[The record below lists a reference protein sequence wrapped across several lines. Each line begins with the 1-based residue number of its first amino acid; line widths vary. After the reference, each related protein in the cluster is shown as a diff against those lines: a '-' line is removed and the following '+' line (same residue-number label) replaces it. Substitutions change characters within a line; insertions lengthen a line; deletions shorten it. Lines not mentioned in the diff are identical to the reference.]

1 MPFWVG
7 PMQVWA
13 KRPPL
18 SPKDKK
24 PLPWIPLPKIHS
36 RAPAKRRSWRRSTLY
51 WGMPITPFPFSSGC
65 CGYRTPL
72 RLLRRC
78 CDSIRSGIKSGTIL
92 VFSSFVRTNS
102 YEFGAVPRLRGCE
115 IRDRTCL
122 VHRHRWLLE
131 ITHQRA
137 ERTDSKV
144 KTDRARNGAIPS
156 RGSRRKAT
164 ALTDRR
170 RRRTSF
176 SHECGSASFVCAGDY
191 EGIAKTSG
199 VKREASV
206 EAAHGNSQ
214 RAC

>member
-1 MPFWVG
+1 MAFWVW
-7 PMQVWA
+7 PIQVWA

-18 SPKDKK
+18 SSKDKK
-24 PLPWIPLPKIHS
+24 LWPCIPLPRIHS
-36 RAPAKRRSWRRSTLY
+36 RAPAKRRAWRSSTLY
-51 WGMPITPFPFSSGC
+51 WGMLIMPFPFSSGC
-65 CGYRTPL
+65 CGYRMPL

-78 CDSIRSGIKSGTIL
+78 CDSIRSGIKSGKIL
-92 VFSSFVRTNS
+92 VFRSFVRTNS
-102 YEFGAVPRLRGCE
+102 YEFGAVPRLRGRE
-115 IRDRTCL
+115 IRDRARL
-122 VHRHRWLLE
+122 VYRHRRLLE
-131 ITHQRA
+131 VAHQRTKRA
-137 ERTDSKV
+137 DSNVKENRPRRRTVSSG
-144 KTDRARNGAIPS
+144 R
-156 RGSRRKAT
+156 SRREVGAV
-164 ALTDRR
+164 TDRR

>member
-24 PLPWIPLPKIHS
+24 LWPCIPLPRIHS
-36 RAPAKRRSWRRSTLY
+36 RAPPKRRAWRISTLC

-65 CGYRTPL
+65 CGYRMLL

-78 CDSIRSGIKSGTIL
+78 CDSIRFGIKSGTIL

-115 IRDRTCL
+115 IRDRARL
-122 VHRHRWLLE
+122 VHRHRRLFQ
-131 ITHQRA
+131 IAHQRA
-137 ERTDSKV
+137 GRTDSKV
-144 KTDRARNGAIPS
+144 KGDRARDGAIPS
-156 RGSRRKAT
+156 SGSRRKAT

-170 RRRTSF
+170 WRCSSF
-176 SHECGSASFVCAGDY
+176 SHECGSASFVRAGDY
-191 EGIAKTSG
+191 EGVAKTSG

-214 RAC
+214 RTC

>member
-65 CGYRTPL
+65 CRYRMPL
-72 RLLRRC
+72 RLLRHC

-92 VFSSFVRTNS
+92 VFRSFVRTNS

-115 IRDRTCL
+115 IRDRARL
-122 VHRHRWLLE
+122 VPRHRRLLE
-131 ITHQRA
+131 VAHQRA
-137 ERTDSKV
+137 KRADSKV
-144 KTDRARNGAIPS
+144 KRNRTRNGTIS
-156 RGSRRKAT
+156 DRRSRREVGAV
-164 ALTDRR
+164 TDRR

-176 SHECGSASFVCAGDY
+176 SQQSGSARAMRTRNRQGAEKSSQVAGSD
-191 EGIAKTSG
+191 G
-199 VKREASV
+199 
-206 EAAHGNSQ
+206 HSQ
-214 RAC
+214 WPG